1 MQEGF
6 EIDLREFF
14 RLLAKRFWVVLLCA
28 VIVGTSVLVYTVNFV
43 TPGYEASVAIYVNNN
58 SRKDSAAISSSDLA
72 VALRLVATYVN
83 IIQSDRVLEKVV
95 AESGLSVTTKQL
107 RSMISADAI
116 GETEM
121 FRVSVISPNPELSAQ
136 LANAIAKVAPAE
148 ISEIIEGSSAKII
161 DYAKVPSKPCSP
173 NYFKYTVL
181 GALAGATLAIIAL
194 FLQVIMD
201 VRVKTEED
209 LTRICAIPVLGAIP
223 DLSTEAQKK
232 TGNRTRR

>member
-1 MQEGF
+1 MQDGF
-6 EIDLREFF
+6 EVDLREFF
-14 RLLAKRFWVVLLCA
+14 RLLVKRFWAIILCA
-28 VIVGTSVLVYTVNFV
+28 VIAGTSVLVYTVNFV
-43 TPGYEASVAIYVNNN
+43 TPVYEASVAIYVNNN
-58 SRKDSAAISSSDLA
+58 SRKDSATISSSDLA

-83 IIQSDRVLEKVV
+83 IIRSDRVLDKVV
-95 AESGLSVTTKQL
+95 AESGLSIPPQQL

-161 DYAKVPSKPCSP
+161 DYAKAPQQPSAP
-173 NYFKYTVL
+173 NYLKYTFF
-181 GALAGATLAIIAL
+181 GAAAGAVLAILAL

-201 VRVKTEED
+201 TRIKTEED
-209 LTRICAIPVLGAIP
+209 LLRICTIPVLGAIP
-223 DLSTEAQKK
+223 DLSADVQKK
-232 TGNRTRR
+232 SGKNVRR